1 MFRSVLLPC
10 VFMSIVMFCKQSAF
24 AADTI
29 NNPRANFDITAT
41 NQNYGAQFN
50 ADYTVSYT
58 MVFEYEIMAG
68 TWSQLGSTAVSVTAT
83 GTIDLDV
90 QMGTLSIGTSYPGR
104 VLLYRDGSLRATKK
118 GTFRGPPAPPGP

>member
-1 MFRSVLLPC
+1 MCLYVNCDILQTIRICSGYHQ
-10 VFMSIVMFCKQSAF
+10 QSEGY
-24 AADTI
+24 
-29 NNPRANFDITAT
+29 FDITAT

-104 VLLYRDGSLRATKK
+104 VLLYRDGSLRATKN